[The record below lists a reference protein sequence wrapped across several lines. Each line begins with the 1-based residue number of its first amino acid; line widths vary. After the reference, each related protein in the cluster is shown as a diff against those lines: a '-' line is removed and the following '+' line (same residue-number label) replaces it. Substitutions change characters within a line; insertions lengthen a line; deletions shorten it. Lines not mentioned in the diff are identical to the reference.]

1 MKKLTIIFV
10 FLFTAC
16 VSKHTVISKGY
27 GNTKDEA
34 LSNAKSLAIEKAT
47 GVWISTEQR
56 LSGDEFSKKT
66 NQASS
71 GSIESYKIL
80 GESENTIEIEAVVV
94 YRKDNSVK
102 INSAFITNDDR
113 ERIREA
119 AIRQEAKDKAAAEI
133 NDINKALIFD
143 DVKVEIEPVGSSY
156 TVAAC
161 GRIKYRQK
169 WIDDFKDLG
178 LPELAFMQIKHTGEE
193 RPPIFMQVDA
203 ICNGETIKI
212 GDRMKI
218 NNVLLRHNLSSEARD
233 YLFDLDDGI
242 CISFQNI
249 DHTKIDEFRFSFT
262 TKR

>member
-80 GESENTIEIEAVVV
+80 GESENTVEIEAVVV

-102 INSAFITNDDR
+102 MNSAFITNDDR

-119 AIRQEAKDKAAAEI
+119 AIRQEAKDKAIFEI
-133 NDINKALIFD
+133 GDIDKALVFEIDEF
-143 DVKVEIEPVGSSY
+143 EIEPSRNSHYVK
-156 TVAAC
+156 AC
-161 GRIKYRQK
+161 GVIKFRDK
-169 WIDDFKDLG
+169 WVDDFKDLG
-178 LPELAFMQIKHTGEE
+178 EPDLVMFRRHFYLDAHFIDNGVTVEIRKDITSSIKL
-193 RPPIFMQVDA
+193 D
-203 ICNGETIKI
+203 
-212 GDRMKI
+212 D
-218 NNVLLRHNLSSEARD
+218 LSLRHMDEFGREYVYSL
-233 YLFDLDDGI
+233 
-242 CISFQNI
+242 NI
-249 DHTKIDEFRFSFT
+249 KKSACFGFGNVNPANVDEFRFVFRT
-262 TKR
+262 N